1 MNQPNLTINK
11 LGDKTIQTVVS
22 RGVFNTLTPE
32 QIHQAFTQ
40 FFEKMKVPD
49 PDNPNLWTVHV
60 GGYRIW
66 GILDEGA
73 GTEGQDLVTLIFPEE
88 Y

>member
-1 MNQPNLTINK
+1 MNQPNLVINK
-11 LGDKTIQTVVS
+11 LGEKSMQTVVS
-22 RGVFNTLTPE
+22 RRVFETLTPE
-32 QIHQAFTQ
+32 QIHQAFTIL
-40 FFEKMKVPD
+40 FEKMKVPD

-60 GGYRIW
+60 GGHRLW

-73 GTEGQDLVTLIFPEE
+73 GTDGQDLLSLIYPED